1 MSNKDPNNN
10 TIIFNSGLLNQNQIQ
25 NQNKESNKENQT
37 QSPLNQLFN
46 KNRVYL
52 LFSKD
57 EKLLK
62 SIKEDIES
70 NLIAVKNPSSLYNYL
85 TTLYN
90 FKQYI
95 ILNNFESRT
104 IIDSFRLAKY
114 VILKKNFKLFNQGDK
129 TDSFYLVLSGLI
141 GFSLKSTSL
150 KPNIT
155 KEINSIKSGTYFGE
169 YGFIFRINRTVSA
182 YAKENTLLLKFDKK
196 CFKEYYYNNIV
207 GSENICKKFV
217 VNHINTMKKL
227 GTNAFNQ
234 NYREIKK
241 IYCLQGSPVF
251 LSGEKADSFYLIFKG
266 SCCLKKGLNNLIIKD
281 EGDLI
286 GIESLFKDK
295 YETTIYTNSEDV
307 VLLKFVIKAFNN
319 KIINQFKKEFNK
331 YYQNQKYMIEL
342 WEENYKNYKNKYKL
356 NFFNLL
362 QNYKTNKINNSRIMN
377 KIKLSEISGDM
388 NKIKEENYSS
398 LRKINYKFR
407 PSKISLK
414 LNRSESMKF
423 FKPKLNIKPNMI
435 QDIKNAYIFDKI
447 SNSQNHDISNK
458 INKNKNNGNKNLK
471 FFAQRINSAKTKYRL
486 KFKKNKK
493 NYSYFAE
500 EEEKNII
507 PAYKKINLDNHFSFQ
522 NFKLKKKR
530 INSAIYKY
538 KTNINDNKRAKDK
551 ININFN
557 KKYISYEKF
566 EKTMKILT
574 DNLFKSEKKEKEKKQ
589 NISNIIENE
598 KSHNM
603 NNNNMPIMIIRNYSM
618 FNDSQK
624 FF

>member
-1 MSNKDPNNN
+1 
-10 TIIFNSGLLNQNQIQ
+10 
-25 NQNKESNKENQT
+25 
-37 QSPLNQLFN
+37 
-46 KNRVYL
+46 
-52 LFSKD
+52 
-57 EKLLK
+57 
-62 SIKEDIES
+62 
-70 NLIAVKNPSSLYNYL
+70 
-85 TTLYN
+85 
-90 FKQYI
+90 
-95 ILNNFESRT
+95 
-104 IIDSFRLAKY
+104 
-114 VILKKNFKLFNQGDK
+114 
-129 TDSFYLVLSGLI
+129 
-141 GFSLKSTSL
+141 
-150 KPNIT
+150 
-155 KEINSIKSGTYFGE
+155 
-169 YGFIFRINRTVSA
+169 
-182 YAKENTLLLKFDKK
+182 
-196 CFKEYYYNNIV
+196 
-207 GSENICKKFV
+207 
-217 VNHINTMKKL
+217 
-227 GTNAFNQ
+227 
-234 NYREIKK
+234 
-241 IYCLQGSPVF
+241 
-251 LSGEKADSFYLIFKG
+251 
-266 SCCLKKGLNNLIIKD
+266 
-281 EGDLI
+281 
-286 GIESLFKDK
+286 
-295 YETTIYTNSEDV
+295 
-307 VLLKFVIKAFNN
+307 
-319 KIINQFKKEFNK
+319 
-331 YYQNQKYMIEL
+331 MIEL

-471 FFAQRINSAKTKYRL
+471 FFTQRINSAKTKYRL